1 MGTKAQ
7 ILIIEDD
14 VDTSEAMKL
23 TLESQDY
30 TVFTADNP
38 KDGIEKA
45 RAEKPDLI
53 ILDVMFG
60 RTEQAVGFD
69 SAVEMKKDETLAP
82 IPILMITAVNIRYP
96 NFGFS
101 PQADG
106 DYLPVDEFVNKP
118 ADPDDLI
125 SKVKALLKQKTSKWA
140 NWIDQNE

>member
-30 TVFTADNP
+30 TVFIADNP

-69 SAVEMKKDETLAP
+69 SAIEMKKDETLAP

-140 NWIDQNE
+140 NWNDQNE

>member
-1 MGTKAQ
+1 MGTKAR

-30 TVFTADNP
+30 TVLTADNP
-38 KDGIEKA
+38 RDGIEKA
-45 RAEKPDLI
+45 RAEKPDII

-60 RTEQAVGFD
+60 RTEKAVGFD
-69 SAVEMKKDETLAP
+69 YAIEIKKDKTLAQ
-82 IPILMITAVNIRYP
+82 IPILMVTAVNIRYP

-106 DYLPVDEFVNKP
+106 DYLPVDEFINKP
-118 ADPDDLI
+118 AAPDDLI
-125 SKVKALLKQKTSKWA
+125 SKVKSLLKQKTSKWA
-140 NWIDQNE
+140 NWIDEIE